1 MRERRRQGPFTVETE
16 RVDRSGADRVVAV
29 AGQVVR
35 TADDF
40 LSAVESRNPG
50 EQVLITVVREGHQLD
65 IPVILDAEK

>member
-1 MRERRRQGPFTVETE
+1 
-16 RVDRSGADRVVAV
+16 V
-29 AGQVVR
+29 AGQGVR

-50 EQVLITVVREGHQLD
+50 EQVLLTVQREGHQLD